1 MLDKYVK
8 DVLSL
13 ACDENVF
20 IISEMIGKKAVS
32 GDNLEIGK
40 ITKIIDQSDSD
51 KDDTS
56 KICDIREDLFQIVV
70 ELDPAIFNALTEPI
84 EILFS
89 SQTLEKVVENGIQ
102 LKLTKDIINKTIES
116 SMN

>member
-1 MLDKYVK
+1 M
-8 DVLSL
+8 

-20 IISEMIGKKAVS
+20 TISEMIGKKAIS
-32 GDNLEIGK
+32 GDNVTIGK

-51 KDDTS
+51 QDDTS

-70 ELDPAIFNALTEPI
+70 ELNPTIFNALNEPT

-89 SQTLEKVVENGIQ
+89 SQTLEKVVEEGIQ
-102 LKLTKDIINKTIES
+102 LKLTKDKINNTIES
-116 SMN
+116 SMG

>member
-1 MLDKYVK
+1 M
-8 DVLSL
+8 

-20 IISEMIGKKAVS
+20 TISEMIGKKAVS
-32 GDNLEIGK
+32 GDNIVIGK

-51 KDDTS
+51 KDDTTR
-56 KICDIREDLFQIVV
+56 ICDIREDLFQIVV
-70 ELDPAIFNALTEPI
+70 ELDPAIFQALNELT

-89 SQTLEKVVENGIQ
+89 SQTLEKVVEDGIQ
-102 LKLTKDIINKTIES
+102 LKLTKDIINSTLES

>member
-1 MLDKYVK
+1 M
-8 DVLSL
+8 

-20 IISEMIGKKAVS
+20 TITKMIGKKAVS
-32 GDNLEIGK
+32 GDNIVIGK

-51 KDDTS
+51 KDDTT

-70 ELDPAIFNALTEPI
+70 ELDPAIFQSLNEPI

-89 SQTLEKVVENGIQ
+89 SQTLEKVVEDGIQ
-102 LKLTKDIINKTIES
+102 LKLTKDIINSTLES